1 MKTNLT
7 FLAFFI
13 AASAAAGAQ
22 AVPEATGPGLPVA
35 GKLDYDVR
43 YSEASE
49 IGGSLGGQQ
58 RAFLDGD
65 AGYAN
70 DSKRLPF
77 SMRYGGGYGWTFAGP
92 PEAGGVF
99 QHLSLTQGFEKR
111 SWNLMASDS
120 VMYSFETPTTGF
132 SGVAGSGEPIGGSG
146 STTPTDQT
154 VLALNT
160 RTFDNFTTVM
170 AGDRLDHA
178 TTLNIGGSAGQ
189 LHYIDN
195 DGQDT
200 DMLMADAGITRRL
213 DAHNSMGGQ
222 YSYSRISF
230 PGTGSTSSASTQQD
244 SFMQIDTARLTY
256 SHRWNRRLMGS
267 VSAGPEW
274 VSSANAAVI
283 PSSTNVAA
291 SASISDSF
299 RVGTASLNYN
309 RGVQGGSGYLLGA
322 ETDVV
327 SANFSRKLGRKAN
340 VGATAAYMRTAGL
353 NGNGVTN
360 AKYGGVQASRQLGRD
375 FNVFASYTAVAQSS
389 SSTLS
394 TGAFIGVT
402 NVISF
407 GIGYSP
413 RGIHLKH

>member
-1 MKTNLT
+1 MKTKLK
-7 FLAFFI
+7 FLAFLI
-13 AASAAAGAQ
+13 AVSAAAGAQ
-22 AVPEATGPGLPVA
+22 VVPEATGPGLPVA
-35 GKLDYDVR
+35 GKLNYDLR
-43 YSEASE
+43 YSESDE
-49 IGGSLGGQQ
+49 FGGSLGGQQ

-70 DSKRLPF
+70 ESKRLPF

-92 PEAGGVF
+92 PEAGSIF
-99 QHLSLTQGFEKR
+99 QHLSLSQGFVGR

-120 VMYSFETPTTGF
+120 VGYSFETPTVGF
-132 SGVAGSGEPIGGSG
+132 SGVAGSGEPIGVTGSA
-146 STTPTDQT
+146 TPTDQT

-160 RTFDNFTTVM
+160 RTLDNSTTVM

-200 DMLMADAGITRRL
+200 DMLMADAGVTRRL

-222 YSYSRISF
+222 YSYSHMSF
-230 PGTGSTSSASTQQD
+230 PGAGSNSSTSTEPV
-244 SFMQIDTARLTY
+244 SFMQVNTAQLTY
-256 SHRWNRRLMGS
+256 SHKWNRRLMGS

-291 SASISDSF
+291 TASISDSF
-299 RVGTASLNYN
+299 RVGTASLTYN

-322 ETDVV
+322 ETDVA

-353 NGNGVTN
+353 NGNGVID

-375 FNVFASYTAVAQSS
+375 FNVFASYTVMAQSS